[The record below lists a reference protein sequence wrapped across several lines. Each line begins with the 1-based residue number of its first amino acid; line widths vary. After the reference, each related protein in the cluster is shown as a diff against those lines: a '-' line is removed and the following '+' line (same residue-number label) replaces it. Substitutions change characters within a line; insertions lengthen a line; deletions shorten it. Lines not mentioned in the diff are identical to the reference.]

1 MLREHYHHG
10 GTSMPDTSL
19 IVIGAGPYGLAV
31 AAYARREGIETM
43 VLGEP
48 MAFWREHMP
57 TGMFLRSGPDW
68 HLDATNVHTFE
79 AYLAERGVDP
89 ADVDPIPVD
98 LFIEYATWFQ
108 EIVGLQVRP
117 ELVTAVRRQED
128 AFEVDLD
135 GGGQLTAATVVAA
148 PGISHFTNIPHRAV
162 AQLPPERFT
171 HTCFLR
177 EVDRA
182 RDDRTVIIGGRQ
194 SAFEWAAL
202 LADAGVDAVHV
213 AYRHDTPA
221 FAPADWHFVDP
232 LIDQTVAVPGW
243 FRRLPAEQRDAVVQR
258 FWSEGRLKLE
268 PWLTPRMPDG
278 VVHRHP
284 HTEVTS
290 CVELPNGDIRA
301 ELSTGEVLFVDH
313 VVLATGYRADITAVP
328 YLRDL
333 PGLET
338 VDGFP
343 VLDEHMQTSVPGLFL
358 TGFAATHDFGPF
370 FGFVRACP
378 AAAQIIVPELARTLG
393 RPASLAG

>member
-1 MLREHYHHG
+1 MV
-10 GTSMPDTSL
+10 DTSL
-19 IVIGAGPYGLAV
+19 LVIGAGPYGLAV
-31 AAYARREGIETM
+31 AAYARHRGIEPT

-48 MAFWREHMP
+48 MGFWREHMP
-57 TGMFLRSGPDW
+57 RGMFLRSGPDW

-89 ADVDPIPVD
+89 AAVDPIPVD
-98 LFIEYATWFQ
+98 LFLAYATWFQ
-108 EIVGLQVRP
+108 EIAGLHVRP
-117 ELVTAVRRQED
+117 QLVTALRRHEG
-128 AFEVDLD
+128 AFEADLD
-135 GGGQLTAATVVAA
+135 GRGTVSATTVVAA

-162 AQLPPERFT
+162 AELPPERFT
-171 HTCFLR
+171 HTCFLT

-182 RDDRTVIIGGRQ
+182 RDARTLIIGGRQ

-202 LADAGVDAVHV
+202 LADAGVDEVHV

-232 LIDQTVAVPGW
+232 MIDQTVAVPGW
-243 FRRLPAEQRDAVVQR
+243 FRHLPADQQDAVAQR
-258 FWSEGRLKLE
+258 FWAEGRLKLE
-268 PWLTPRMPDG
+268 PWLTPRMPES

-284 HTEVTS
+284 RTEVTR
-290 CVELPNGDIRA
+290 CVELPDGDIRA
-301 ELSTGEVLFVDH
+301 ELSTGDVLLVDH

-328 YLRDL
+328 YLADL

-338 VDGFP
+338 IDGFP

-378 AAAQIIVPELARTLG
+378 AAAQIIVPELARLLEARAELSG
-393 RPASLAG
+393 QSR

>member
-1 MLREHYHHG
+1 
-10 GTSMPDTSL
+10 MPDTSL
-19 IVIGAGPYGLAV
+19 MVIGAGPYGLAV
-31 AAYARREGIETM
+31 AAYARRLGIETM

-57 TGMFLRSGPDW
+57 RGMFLRSGPDW

-117 ELVTAVRRQED
+117 ELVTAVRRLED

-148 PGISHFTNIPHRAV
+148 PGISHFTNVPHRAV

-182 RDDRTVIIGGRQ
+182 RDARTLIIGGRQ

-202 LADAGVDAVHV
+202 LADAGVDAVHL
-213 AYRHDTPA
+213 AYRHETPA

-232 LIDQTVAVPGW
+232 MIDETVAVPGW
-243 FRRLPAEQRDAVVQR
+243 FRRLPAEQREAVVQR
-258 FWSEGRLKLE
+258 FWAEGRLKLE
-268 PWLTPRMPDG
+268 PWLTPRMPGG

-290 CVELPNGDIRA
+290 CVELPDGDIRA
-301 ELSTGEVLFVDH
+301 ELSTGEVLLVDH

-328 YLRDL
+328 YLREL

-393 RPASLAG
+393 RPTSLVH

>member
-1 MLREHYHHG
+1 M
-10 GTSMPDTSL
+10 DTSL
-19 IVIGAGPYGLAV
+19 LVIGAGPYGLAT
-31 AAYARREGIETM
+31 AAYARHLGIET
-43 VLGEP
+43 VVIGEP
-48 MAFWREHMP
+48 MGFWREHMP
-57 TGMFLRSGPDW
+57 RGMLLRSGPDW
-68 HLDATNVHTFE
+68 HLDATDVHTFE

-98 LFIEYATWFQ
+98 LFIEYASWFQ
-108 EIVGLQVRP
+108 EIVGLRVRP
-117 ELVTAVRRQED
+117 ELVTALRRRD
-128 AFEVDLD
+128 HGFEVDLD
-135 GGGQLTAATVVAA
+135 GGGQLSAATVVAA

-162 AQLPPERFT
+162 AHLPEDRVT
-171 HTCFLR
+171 HTCFLT

-182 RDDRTVIIGGRQ
+182 RDARTLIIGGRQ

-232 LIDQTVAVPGW
+232 MIDQTVAVPGW
-243 FRRLPAEQRDAVVQR
+243 FRRLSTEQRDAVANR
-258 FWSEGRLKLE
+258 FWAEGRLKLE
-268 PWLTPRMPDG
+268 PWLTPRMPEG

-301 ELSTGEVLFVDH
+301 ELSTGQVLLVDH
-313 VVLATGYRADITAVP
+313 VVLATGYRADINSVP
-328 YLRDL
+328 YLREL
-333 PGLET
+333 PDLET

-343 VLDEHMQTSVPGLFL
+343 VLDEHMQTSEPGLFL
-358 TGFAATHDFGPF
+358 TGFAATRDFGPF

-378 AAAQIIVPELARTLG
+378 AAAQIIVPEVARSLE
-393 RPASLAG
+393 RAASLAR